1 MSWSESFS
9 GILLFLYQLA
19 LISFD
24 LHYGGSP
31 ESIFNSL
38 TQFHRSLT
46 LTGVQTWE
54 MQWMPKAADLLFAL
68 VHKNYSL
75 PLPPR
80 KKFKNSK
87 KAIHVNSF
95 FCMNHWVP
103 EGSCSQKSGVFRAKL
118 LKFPL
123 RQKFSLL
130 AFTFTVHVCSVKEK
144 SA

>member
-1 MSWSESFS
+1 M
-9 GILLFLYQLA
+9 A
-19 LISFD
+19 SFD
-24 LHYGGSP
+24 LHYGGGP

-75 PLPPR
+75 PLPPPPSPLPPR

-95 FCMNHWVP
+95 LCYY
-103 EGSCSQKSGVFRAKL
+103 KSLGAWRL
-118 LKFPL
+118 LFSEIWGLLSKVVQVL
-123 RQKFSLL
+123 GQKFSLL

>member
-46 LTGVQTWE
+46 PTGVQTWE

-68 VHKNYSL
+68 VHKNNSL
-75 PLPPR
+75 PPPPSPQEKILKIA
-80 KKFKNSK
+80 KKLYMSILSFVWITGCL
-87 KAIHVNSF
+87 KALVLRNLGSS
-95 FCMNHWVP
+95 
-103 EGSCSQKSGVFRAKL
+103 EQSCSSSHSGKSFHFWL
-118 LKFPL
+118 L
-123 RQKFSLL
+123 LL
-130 AFTFTVHVCSVKEK
+130 LYMYAL
-144 SA
+144 